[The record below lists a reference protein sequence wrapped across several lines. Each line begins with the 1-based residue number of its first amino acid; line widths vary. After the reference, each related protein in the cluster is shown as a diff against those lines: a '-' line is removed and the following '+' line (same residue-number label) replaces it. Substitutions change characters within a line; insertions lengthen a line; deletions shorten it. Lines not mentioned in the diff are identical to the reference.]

1 MPRGERKGRLEKAAV
16 CLKWSAHV
24 VFSIGRA
31 VGCGSAASRCDPSS
45 RLQSNDRMDK
55 KFRVF
60 ATCDIGEAIDLLR
73 KRGYEVEV
81 YPHPEAPPKS
91 LIIEKVKAGIDGL
104 ITTLRDPID
113 AEVFEA
119 GKRKLKV
126 VAQIAVGFDNINRA
140 DANRYKIPFTH
151 TADVLTEATAEF
163 AFFIMAM
170 LARKMWPAER
180 LTRENQWGY
189 WHPYLPF
196 LGDEVT
202 GKTVAVIGTGRIG
215 LAFIKKASGFDMNV
229 LCYDPAYENHAFVKT
244 IQEINDLRH
253 ARGLVK
259 EKAWIKYVPF
269 EQALREADFV
279 SVHVPLLR
287 PGESATPTY
296 HLFNEQTLSLMKAT
310 AYLVNSSRGPVV
322 DEAALALALRE
333 NWIAG
338 AALDVYETEPLPMD
352 SPLLDPAIADRC
364 RLMPHFASAA
374 RITRLSTD
382 PDKGMA
388 GRCAQGLIDVL
399 EGNYGGDVTKMPYV
413 VNKEAFGK

>member
-1 MPRGERKGRLEKAAV
+1 
-16 CLKWSAHV
+16 
-24 VFSIGRA
+24 
-31 VGCGSAASRCDPSS
+31 
-45 RLQSNDRMDK
+45 MDK
-55 KFRVF
+55 TFRVF

-81 YPHPEAPPKS
+81 YPQPEAPPKS
-91 LIIEKVKAGIDGL
+91 VILDKVKSGVDGL

-119 GKRKLKV
+119 GKGKLKV

-163 AFFIMAM
+163 AFFMMGA
-170 LARKMWPAER
+170 LARKMWAAEH
-180 LTRENQWGY
+180 LTRENRWGY

-202 GKTVAVIGTGRIG
+202 CKTVAVIGTGRIG
-215 LAFIKKASGFDMNV
+215 LAFIKKCVGFDMNV
-229 LCYDPAYENHAFVKT
+229 LCYDPAYENRAFQST
-244 IQEINDLRH
+244 IQEMNDLRF
-253 ARGLVK
+253 ARGLTK

-269 EQALREADFV
+269 EEALRGADFV

-287 PGESATPTY
+287 PGESTTPTY
-296 HLFNEQTLSLMKAT
+296 HLFNEKSLKLMKST
-310 AYLVNSSRGPVV
+310 AYLVNTSRGPVV
-322 DEAALALALRE
+322 DEAALARALRE

-338 AALDVYETEPLPMD
+338 AALDVYEKEPLPAD
-352 SPLLDPAIADRC
+352 SPLRDPAIADRC

-374 RITRLSTD
+374 RITRLSID

-388 GRCAQGLIDVL
+388 GRCVQGLIDVL
-399 EGNYGGDVTKMPYV
+399 EGNYGGDIPKMPYV
-413 VNKEAFGK
+413 VNKEGFGK